1 MSKDRVNKW
10 WDFKKYTNSDNESIK
25 AFQTEMITSDTLSLE
40 NAISILNREKS
51 IKSLIVEYSFPSEL
65 EKLAINTKHLTPN
78 LLLDGL
84 KSFKRDD
91 IINHIKPSYEEKI
104 IKEIVLKA
112 Q

>member
-1 MSKDRVNKW
+1 MLKDRVNKW
-10 WDFKKYTNSDNESIK
+10 LDFKKYTNSDNESIK

-84 KSFKRDD
+84 KSFKRDSFKSPV
-91 IINHIKPSYEEKI
+91 NRGFKN
-104 IKEIVLKA
+104 
-112 Q
+112 